1 MAAGQSGDT
10 AHLYEGKVIR
20 AAAPSRKK
28 LAGKMKAGGTEVP
41 DDAVP
46 EVHIPTF
53 VESPFGGPLV
63 PKMKFLPADR
73 MVQTLQLIGGGLMM
87 LLAVL
92 TYLVTPADGTF
103 WNGFALWLGFD
114 ALGQILHLI
123 IVIAALAAGFF
134 GIFRRDARGLLASYV
149 LFIIISLRFA
159 ASKDTL
165 DTGILAEVGE
175 FWTKQLIVLYAVS
188 LVMYMEVTKKTC
200 DMVSAIAHCVT
211 YPPATVV
218 ATAIGSKGD
227 QIESTQDGPSTL
239 HAVNLQGLR
248 PDLSYAVRFTA
259 TEHEGGSTRAWCNFI
274 PPDDSGRIALT
285 TKRHHQTERNADPTT
300 HVDQTTGELYRSLI
314 PL

>member
-53 VESPFGGPLV
+53 VESLFGGPLV

-149 LFIIISLRFA
+149 LFILISLRFA
-159 ASKDTL
+159 ASKDTF

-188 LVMYMEVTKKTC
+188 LVMYMEVTNGIIRFSMLDTSIRTGEVYVMNVKKVLSRYHISLVVTP
-200 DMVSAIAHCVT
+200 VIAAFVASATLLINVIIPWFFEFFYKETSVRLSQSVELTSVYGVALGMMFVFIL
-211 YPPATVV
+211 V
-218 ATAIGSKGD
+218 ATLFA
-227 QIESTQDGPSTL
+227 
-239 HAVNLQGLR
+239 AN
-248 PDLSYAVRFTA
+248 
-259 TEHEGGSTRAWCNFI
+259 
-274 PPDDSGRIALT
+274 
-285 TKRHHQTERNADPTT
+285 
-300 HVDQTTGELYRSLI
+300 I
-314 PL
+314 PLRIQQWRESADD

>member
-10 AHLYEGKVIR
+10 SHLYEGKVIR
-20 AAAPSRKK
+20 ASAPSRKK

-53 VESPFGGPLV
+53 VESLFGGPLV

-149 LFIIISLRFA
+149 LFILISLRFA
-159 ASKDTL
+159 ASKDTF

-188 LVMYMEVTKKTC
+188 LVMYMEVTNGIIRFSMLDTSIRTGEVYVMNVKKVLSRYHISLVVTP
-200 DMVSAIAHCVT
+200 VIAAFVASATLLINVIIPWFFEFFDKETSVRLSQSVELTSVYGVALGTMFVFIL
-211 YPPATVV
+211 V
-218 ATAIGSKGD
+218 ATLFA
-227 QIESTQDGPSTL
+227 
-239 HAVNLQGLR
+239 AN
-248 PDLSYAVRFTA
+248 
-259 TEHEGGSTRAWCNFI
+259 
-274 PPDDSGRIALT
+274 
-285 TKRHHQTERNADPTT
+285 
-300 HVDQTTGELYRSLI
+300 I
-314 PL
+314 PLRIQQWRESADD

>member
-46 EVHIPTF
+46 EVHIPPF
-53 VESPFGGPLV
+53 VESLFGGPLV

-149 LFIIISLRFA
+149 LFILISLRFA
-159 ASKDTL
+159 ASKDTF

-188 LVMYMEVTKKTC
+188 LVMYMEVTNGIIRFSMLDTSIRTGEVYVMNVKKVLSRYHISLVVTP
-200 DMVSAIAHCVT
+200 VIAAFVASATLLINVIIPWFFEFFDKETSVRLSQSVELTSVYGVALGTMFVFIL
-211 YPPATVV
+211 V
-218 ATAIGSKGD
+218 ATLFA
-227 QIESTQDGPSTL
+227 
-239 HAVNLQGLR
+239 AN
-248 PDLSYAVRFTA
+248 
-259 TEHEGGSTRAWCNFI
+259 
-274 PPDDSGRIALT
+274 
-285 TKRHHQTERNADPTT
+285 
-300 HVDQTTGELYRSLI
+300 I
-314 PL
+314 PLRIQQWRESADD

>member
-53 VESPFGGPLV
+53 VESLFGGPLV

-123 IVIAALAAGFF
+123 IVIAALGAGFF

-149 LFIIISLRFA
+149 LFILISLRFA
-159 ASKDTL
+159 ASKDTF
-165 DTGILAEVGE
+165 DTGILAELGE

-188 LVMYMEVTKKTC
+188 LVMYMEVTNG
-200 DMVSAIAHCVT
+200 I
-211 YPPATVV
+211 
-218 ATAIGSKGD
+218 I
-227 QIESTQDGPSTL
+227 
-239 HAVNLQGLR
+239 
-248 PDLSYAVRFTA
+248 RFSMLDT
-259 TEHEGGSTRAWCNFI
+259 SIR
-274 PPDDSGRIALT
+274 
-285 TKRHHQTERNADPTT
+285 
-300 HVDQTTGELYRSLI
+300 TGEVYVMNVKKVLSRYHISLVVTPVIAAFVASATLLINVIIPWFFEFFDKDCLLYTSPSPRD
-314 PL
+314 

>member
-1 MAAGQSGDT
+1 MVAGKSSDT
-10 AHLYEGKVIR
+10 SHLYEGKVIR

-53 VESPFGGPLV
+53 VESLFGGPLV

-123 IVIAALAAGFF
+123 IVIAT
-134 GIFRRDARGLLASYV
+134 S
-149 LFIIISLRFA
+149 
-159 ASKDTL
+159 
-165 DTGILAEVGE
+165 
-175 FWTKQLIVLYAVS
+175 
-188 LVMYMEVTKKTC
+188 
-200 DMVSAIAHCVT
+200 
-211 YPPATVV
+211 
-218 ATAIGSKGD
+218 
-227 QIESTQDGPSTL
+227 PSSRAF
-239 HAVNLQGLR
+239 HVNLSASALGH
-248 PDLSYAVRFTA
+248 V
-259 TEHEGGSTRAWCNFI
+259 STSWI
-274 PPDDSGRIALT
+274 LGV
-285 TKRHHQTERNADPTT
+285 H
-300 HVDQTTGELYRSLI
+300 
-314 PL
+314 

>member
-1 MAAGQSGDT
+1 MAAGQPSDT

-28 LAGKMKAGGTEVP
+28 LAGKMKAGGAELP

-53 VESPFGGPLV
+53 VESLFGGPLV

-87 LLAVL
+87 MLAVL

-103 WNGFALWLGFD
+103 WNGFALWMGFD
-114 ALGQILHLI
+114 ALGQILHLL
-123 IVIAALAAGFF
+123 IVIAALGAGFF

-159 ASKDTL
+159 ASKDTF
-165 DTGILAEVGE
+165 DTGMLAEVGE

-188 LVMYMEVTKKTC
+188 LVMYMEVTNGIIRFSMLDTSIRTGEVYVMNVKKVLSRYHISLIVTPI
-200 DMVSAIAHCVT
+200 IAAFVASCTLLINVIIPWFFEFFDKET
-211 YPPATVV
+211 SVRLSQSVELTSVYGVALGTMFVFVLV
-218 ATAIGSKGD
+218 ATLFA
-227 QIESTQDGPSTL
+227 
-239 HAVNLQGLR
+239 AN
-248 PDLSYAVRFTA
+248 
-259 TEHEGGSTRAWCNFI
+259 
-274 PPDDSGRIALT
+274 
-285 TKRHHQTERNADPTT
+285 
-300 HVDQTTGELYRSLI
+300 I
-314 PL
+314 PLRIQQWREAADD

>member
-28 LAGKMKAGGTEVP
+28 LAGQMKAGGAELP

-53 VESPFGGPLV
+53 VESLFGGPLV

-149 LFIIISLRFA
+149 LFILISLRFA
-159 ASKDTL
+159 ASKDTF

-188 LVMYMEVTKKTC
+188 LVMYMEVTNGIIRFSMLDTSIRTGEVYVMNVKKVLSRYHISLVVTP
-200 DMVSAIAHCVT
+200 VIAAFVASATLLINVIIPWFFEFFDKETSVRLSQSVELTSVYGVALGTMFVFIL
-211 YPPATVV
+211 V
-218 ATAIGSKGD
+218 ATLFA
-227 QIESTQDGPSTL
+227 
-239 HAVNLQGLR
+239 AN
-248 PDLSYAVRFTA
+248 
-259 TEHEGGSTRAWCNFI
+259 
-274 PPDDSGRIALT
+274 
-285 TKRHHQTERNADPTT
+285 
-300 HVDQTTGELYRSLI
+300 I
-314 PL
+314 PLRIQQWRESADD